1 MTMNDFEKESDIAIR
16 TFNENKMVT
25 KHFSRTKGNTVE
37 SFYFPDREGI
47 KRQNLKHRL
56 RFNWKNSRIDHLAFK
71 IRIFIHF

>member
-1 MTMNDFEKESDIAIR
+1 MILKKKAILR
-16 TFNENKMVT
+16 SETFTENEMVT
-25 KHFSRTKGNTVE
+25 KHFSTTKGNTVE

-56 RFNWKNSRIDHLAFK
+56 RFNWKDSRIDHLAFK